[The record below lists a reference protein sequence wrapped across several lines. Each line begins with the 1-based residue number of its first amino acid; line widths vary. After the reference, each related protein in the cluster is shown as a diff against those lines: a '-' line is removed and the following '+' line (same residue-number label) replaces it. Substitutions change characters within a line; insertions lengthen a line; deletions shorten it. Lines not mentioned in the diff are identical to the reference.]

1 MENQLL
7 DLVNA
12 KLTEKFPSDIYSA
25 EMLYDYPVFT
35 VNRDKVLEI
44 VRFLYDDPE
53 MSFQFLTTLCGLHF
67 PDNKGKE
74 IGVMYQLHNLPENKR
89 IRLKTFF
96 GEKDCYVS
104 TITSVFKAANWQER
118 ETYDFFGIEFKGHPN
133 LKRIVNMDELVG
145 WPLRKEFPL
154 EDPTREDKND
164 AMFGR

>member
-7 DLVNA
+7 DSVNNR
-12 KLTEKFPSDIYSA
+12 LNEKFPGDVYAA

-35 VNRDKVLEI
+35 VNRDKILDI
-44 VRFLYDDPE
+44 IRFLYDDKE

-74 IGVMYQLHNLPENKR
+74 LGVMYQLHNLPQNKR
-89 IRLKTFF
+89 IRLKAFF
-96 GEKDCYVS
+96 SEKDPSIS